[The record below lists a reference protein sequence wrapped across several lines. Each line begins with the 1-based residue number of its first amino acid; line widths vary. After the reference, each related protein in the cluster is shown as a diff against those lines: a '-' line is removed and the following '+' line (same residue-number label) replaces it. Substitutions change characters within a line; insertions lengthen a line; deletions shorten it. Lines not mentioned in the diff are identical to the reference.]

1 MVDCSFT
8 DELTPGES
16 VAVDGACFTAVH
28 WDAHGFVFDATEE
41 SLARTTLS
49 GVGQGRRVHLE
60 RAALVG
66 GRLGGHLVLG
76 HVDAVGEV
84 IDRRDVGN
92 GTLFSIRA
100 PQEVARYLVP
110 KGSITINGVS
120 LTVNT
125 VSDRPPVSDFTVMI
139 VPYTAEKTTLMDLR
153 PGVRVNL
160 EADIIGKY
168 VARLLGGHAGD
179 TGVDL
184 EFLRKH
190 GFA

>member
-1 MVDCSFT
+1 M
-8 DELTPGES
+8 
-16 VAVDGACFTAVH
+16 
-28 WDAHGFVFDATEE
+28 
-41 SLARTTLS
+41 
-49 GVGQGRRVHLE
+49 
-60 RAALVG
+60 
-66 GRLGGHLVLG
+66 
-76 HVDAVGEV
+76 DAVGEV

-168 VARLLGGHAGD
+168 VATYFPMMSASRLTLTPGRRSISVVFSA
-179 TGVDL
+179 V
-184 EFLRKH
+184 
-190 GFA
+190 